1 MKVESC
7 TAFGWVVHR
16 VGVVAGEKFNI
27 EVRRGAD
34 PKRLS
39 AQTLYTKGRAT
50 GVYADNPN
58 RAALERAPGFAND
71 MLPNPLPALK
81 LNMTAQEPTE
91 WWCISR
97 PANASLPAVS
107 FFRLAP
113 QQTQALPADTL
124 IFVCEGEVLFGP
136 TLVNGP
142 TAVWMQNAATLAAM
156 NAPVY
161 AMIFDRTNA

>member
-50 GVYADNPN
+50 GVYADDPN

-91 WWCISR
+91 WWCISA
-97 PANASLPAVS
+97 PANQSLPAVS
-107 FFRLAP
+107 FLRLQPNASVEM
-113 QQTQALPADTL
+113 PAETL
-124 IFVCEGEVLFGP
+124 LFVCEGAAVVAGKQVSEPVAINFNN
-136 TLVNGP
+136 TTVI
-142 TAVWMQNAATLAAM
+142 TAGN
-156 NAPVY
+156 NSVY
-161 AMIFDRTNA
+161 GMIFDRAKT